1 MRWALWAA
9 PARVCRAYCAPAVH
23 FVRVRRAITAA
34 VRRGTLGRWRAQCSA
49 GLRRYVYAQLLPPS
63 AAADAL
69 KEKRYLLG
77 CDDHRRRAGA
87 RERTRSLR
95 DGGIRY
101 SSSAISFLW
110 ALDQPF
116 PQSAALWL
124 GPARLLTAVLDCRCS
139 GACIEPVHLCVGSAH
154 ADDAPQQL
162 RELGGVSAELLGDIR
177 RPVAA
182 PPPVVLHQLPVTS
195 GPRALRNAHLSCECA
210 CVAGTDATAAPAG
223 KDTWMVLVPVGHL
236 AKHGEPQVGE
246 YSRAP
251 ACASMHVRAHVHA
264 QRHMRAL
271 ACNERSGLCMLTH
284 AGLECDGRTRT

>member
-1 MRWALWAA
+1 M
-9 PARVCRAYCAPAVH
+9 
-23 FVRVRRAITAA
+23 
-34 VRRGTLGRWRAQCSA
+34 
-49 GLRRYVYAQLLPPS
+49 
-63 AAADAL
+63 
-69 KEKRYLLG
+69 
-77 CDDHRRRAGA
+77 
-87 RERTRSLR
+87 

-124 GPARLLTAVLDCRCS
+124 GPARLLTAVLDCRRS

-284 AGLECDGRTRT
+284 AGLECDGCTRT